1 MTTIVQNEST
11 DTTKTICFPL
21 GHLVSTPAAL
31 ELLDREAVNATELLL
46 RHQRGDWGDVDAE
59 AAEDNENAIV
69 SGSRILSSYLIGDSS
84 LWILTE
90 ADRSATTL
98 LLPEEY

>member
-1 MTTIVQNEST
+1 MNTANQNDST
-11 DTTKTICFPL
+11 EANKTICFPL

-31 ELLDREAVNATELLL
+31 ELLDREAVNATELLQ
-46 RHQRGDWGDVDAE
+46 RHQRGDWGDVEVEDAQ
-59 AAEDNENAIV
+59 DNENAIV
-69 SGSRILSSYLIGDSS
+69 NGHRILSCYQIGKSR

>member
-1 MTTIVQNEST
+1 MNTAIQPAST
-11 DTTKTICFPL
+11 DTSKIICFQL

-31 ELLDREAVNATELLL
+31 ELLDREAVNATELLQ
-46 RHQRGDWGDVDAE
+46 RHQRGDWGDIS
-59 AAEDNENAIV
+59 AEDAQENEHAIV
-69 SGSRILSSYLIGDSS
+69 NGHRILSSYLIGHSR

>member
-1 MTTIVQNEST
+1 MNVAIQPEVT

-31 ELLDREAVNATELLL
+31 ELLDREAVNASELIQ
-46 RHQRGDWGDVDAE
+46 RHQRGDWGDIEVEDAK
-59 AAEDNENAIV
+59 DNENAIIN
-69 SGSRILSSYLIGDSS
+69 GRRILSSYQIGNSR

-90 ADRSATTL
+90 SDRSSTTL

>member
-1 MTTIVQNEST
+1 MNTAIKCEST

-31 ELLDREAVNATELLL
+31 ELLDREAVNATELLQ
-46 RHQRGDWGDVDAE
+46 RHQRGDWGDVEEEDAQ
-59 AAEDNENAIV
+59 DNEHAIV
-69 SGSRILSSYLIGDSS
+69 NGLRILSSYKVGSS
-84 LWILTE
+84 RLWILTE

-98 LLPEEY
+98 MLPEEY